1 MTGLIRRRGFAL
13 ALALALAA
21 AVTVGLAACG
31 EIQNRTTPGKTV
43 PVSLMLDY
51 FPNADHVGIYQ
62 ALAEGDFARAGLG
75 VHVQAPSDPS
85 APLKDL
91 LSGRAD
97 VAISYEPELMLARNQ
112 GEPLV
117 SFGAIVQE
125 PLTSIV
131 SVASEHITSVANLRG
146 HTVGYAGIPYQRAY
160 LDTILTQAHVPISSV
175 KLVNVGENLVPAMLS
190 GQVAATIG
198 AYWNYEAIQLAER
211 GKRPNVIRVNQVG
224 VPNYDELVL
233 VATKAT
239 LANRPNMIR
248 DFVQALGR
256 GYISARR
263 DPQTAVSNLVRMNP
277 GLDPKFQLASVKATL
292 PAFFPTG
299 ANRPWGYQNQTEWN
313 HFGLWMLNHR
323 LITNVGAIAQAS
335 TNEFLA
341 GQSVG

>member
-1 MTGLIRRRGFAL
+1 MKQLVGKRAFV
-13 ALALALAA
+13 LAA
-21 AVTVGLAACG
+21 TLAALTVVAACG
-31 EIQNRTTPGKTV
+31 EIQNRTTPGKSRSLT
-43 PVSLMLDY
+43 LMLDY
-51 FPNADHVGIYQ
+51 FPNADHVGVYQ
-62 ALAEGDFARAGLG
+62 ALAEGDFSRAGLD
-75 VHVQAPSDPS
+75 VHVAAPSDPS

-112 GEPLV
+112 GEPLA

-131 SVASEHITSVANLRG
+131 SVGSEHITSVANLRG

-160 LDTILTQAHVPISSV
+160 LDTILTQSHVPVSSV
-175 KLVNVGENLVPAMLS
+175 KLVDVGENLVPAMIS

-198 AYWNYEAIQLAER
+198 AYWNYEAIQLAEK
-211 GKRPNVIRVNQVG
+211 GKHPNVIRLNQVG

-239 LANRPNMIR
+239 LANDPTEIR

-256 GYISARR
+256 GYESARR
-263 DPQTAVSNLVRMNP
+263 DPETAVSNLVRLNP

-299 ANRPWGYQNQTEWN
+299 PNQPWGYQNQTEWN

-323 LITNVGAIAQAS
+323 LISNVAAIAEAS
-335 TNEFLA
+335 TNEYLA
-341 GQSVG
+341 GQGVP

>member
-1 MTGLIRRRGFAL
+1 MKRIVGTRAFVL
-13 ALALALAA
+13 AAALAA
-21 AVTVGLAACG
+21 VTTVGACG
-31 EIQNRTTPGKTV
+31 EIQNRTAPGKSRPLT
-43 PVSLMLDY
+43 LILDY

-62 ALAEGDFARAGLG
+62 ALAEGDFTRAGLD
-75 VHVQAPSDPS
+75 VHVAAPSDPS

-112 GEPLV
+112 GEPLAA
-117 SFGAIVQE
+117 FGAVVQQ

-131 SVASEHITSVANLRG
+131 SVGSEHITSVANLRG

-175 KLVNVGENLVPAMLS
+175 KLVDVGENLVPAMLS

-211 GKRPNVIRVNQVG
+211 GKRPNVIRVGQVG
-224 VPNYDELVL
+224 VPSYDELVL

-239 LANRPNMIR
+239 LAGKPGEIR

-256 GYISARR
+256 GYESVRR
-263 DPQTAVSNLVRMNP
+263 DPQTAVSNLVRLNP
-277 GLDPKFQLASVKATL
+277 GLDAKFQLASVKATL

-299 ANRPWGYQNQTEWN
+299 TNKPWGYQNQTEWN
-313 HFGLWMLNHR
+313 HFGLWMLHHQ
-323 LITNVGAIAQAS
+323 LISNVAAVVQAS
-335 TNEFLA
+335 TNEYLA
-341 GQSVG
+341 GQGVG